1 MAYNPSQLSDRMRLQ
16 PGVRLGPYEIH
27 SALGAGAMGEVY
39 RARDTK
45 LKRDVAIKILP
56 DEFSADP
63 ERVGRLQREAEALAS
78 INHSNIAA
86 IYDLAEHGGTQ
97 FLVMELVEG
106 KTLAELIEHGSG
118 LQASGSGRPK
128 SLAPKAP
135 SSSQAQSLKP
145 AAQSRR
151 AIPVSE
157 ALEIARQIASALEAA
172 HERGVVH
179 RDLKPANIK
188 ITPGG
193 QVKVLDFG
201 LAKLVEAPLAS
212 GSDVGYTQSP
222 TVMGGTTAGV
232 ILGTAAY
239 MSPEQARGL
248 PVDRGTDIWAF
259 GCVLFEIL
267 TGRRAF
273 EGETVT
279 DILGAIVR
287 GEPDWSALPAGLP
300 AYANRLLRRC
310 LGKDRRRRLRDA
322 GDVWLELDEHP
333 IEPIEPRAQRRA
345 GGRLGWIVAAVFGLM
360 TATVAIWSFR
370 PAVPTPEL
378 RVDIATP
385 PTPDPL
391 SLAMAPDGGKV
402 VFVATGGGPS
412 RLWVRSIDSTTSQPL
427 AGTDGALYPFWSPDG
442 HAVGFFAEGK
452 LKRIDLSGGPPQVLA
467 AANGPRGGAWSRDGA
482 ILFAP
487 NATGGLFGVAATGGE
502 PTPVTR
508 VDAPRQI
515 SHRFPH
521 FLPDG
526 RRFLFF
532 AQGGAEGQGVHAA
545 SLDQPGMQ
553 RLLDADAAA
562 MFAPSGF
569 LLFVRQGTLFAQRFD
584 QQHLTLSAE
593 PHRVAPQ
600 VAVDATVNCAA
611 LAVSA
616 TGPLIYRAGAAS
628 GPRQLI
634 WVDRSGQPAGSA
646 GLPDP
651 ETATNPELSPDGG
664 RVALNRAV
672 RGNVDIW
679 LVDASRG
686 GLTRLTFDR
695 GVDQFP
701 VWSQDGRWVVFN
713 SNRNG
718 AYDLFRKPAGG
729 GGSEELLVSSP
740 VNKVPLHWSPDGRHL
755 LYRVSDPKT
764 GQDVWA
770 LPLDGDRKP
779 FPVVQQ
785 SADERDAQFSPD
797 GKWIAY
803 QSNETGQAE
812 IYVQAFPGSGGKW
825 QISTTGGAQPRWHP
839 NGRELF
845 YINLDGKLTA
855 VPVRIDSQAQT
866 VEPGSPAAL
875 FSPRVVGGPLPGPFR
890 QQYAV
895 SPDGQRFLINTLTEE
910 ATSTPITLVLNW
922 KPGQ

>member
-1 MAYNPSQLSDRMRLQ
+1 MRLQ
-16 PGVRLGPYEIH
+16 PGVRLGSYEIH
-27 SALGAGAMGEVY
+27 SALGAGGMGEVY
-39 RARDTK
+39 RAHDTK

-56 DEFSADP
+56 AEFSADP

-106 KTLAELIEHGSG
+106 TTLAEKLTHGSG
-118 LQASGSGRPK
+118 LTAQGRSHGSGPSEGSRPK
-128 SLAPKAP
+128 TQGSGEAHSSHALEPLAMSPKP
-135 SSSQAQSLKP
+135 SGGL
-145 AAQSRR
+145 
-151 AIPVSE
+151 PVSE
-157 ALEIARQIASALEAA
+157 ALDIARQIASALEAA

-201 LAKLVEAPLAS
+201 LAKLVVAPLAT

-273 EGETVT
+273 DGDTVT

-287 GEPDWSALPAGLP
+287 GEPDWRALPAGLP
-300 AYANRLLRRC
+300 AHANRLLRRC
-310 LGKDRRRRLRDA
+310 LEKDRRRRLRDA
-322 GDVWLELDEHP
+322 GDVWLELDEP
-333 IEPIEPRAQRRA
+333 PSEPIDRRASSRA
-345 GGRLGWIVAAVFGLM
+345 GGRLGWIAAAVFGLV
-360 TATVAIWSFR
+360 AAAFAIWSFR
-370 PAVPTPEL
+370 PAAPAPEL

-391 SLAMAPDGGKV
+391 SLAIAPDGGKV
-402 VFVATGGGPS
+402 AFVATGGGPS
-412 RLWVRSIDSTTSQPL
+412 RLWVRSIDSTASQPL

-442 HAVGFFAEGK
+442 RAVGFFAEGK

-467 AANGPRGGAWSRDGA
+467 AANGPRGGAWSRDGV

-487 NATGGLFGVAATGGE
+487 NATGGLFRVAATGGE
-502 PTPVTR
+502 PTQVTR

-532 AQGGAEGQGVHAA
+532 AQGGSEGQGVHAA

-553 RLLDADAAA
+553 RLVDADAAA

-569 LLFVRQGTLFAQRFD
+569 LVFVRQGTLFAQRFD
-584 QQHLTLSAE
+584 PKGLTLSGE

-616 TGPLIYRAGAAS
+616 TGPIIYRAGAAS
-628 GPRQLI
+628 GPRQLV
-634 WVDRSGQPAGSA
+634 WFDRAGNAVGSA
-646 GLPDP
+646 GSPDP
-651 ETATNPELSPDGG
+651 ETATNPELSPDGA

-679 LVDASRG
+679 VVEAARG

-701 VWSQDGRWVVFN
+701 VWSRDGRWIVFN

-729 GGSEELLVSSP
+729 GGSEELLVSTP
-740 VNKVPLHWSPDGRHL
+740 INKVPLDWSPDGRHL

-770 LPLDGDRKP
+770 LPLDGDRKAVP
-779 FPVVQQ
+779 IVQQ

-797 GKWIAY
+797 GNWIAY

-812 IYVQAFPGSGGKW
+812 IYVQPFPGSGGKW
-825 QISTTGGAQPRWHP
+825 QITTTGGAQPRWHP

-845 YINLDGKLTA
+845 YIGLDGTLTT
-855 VPVRIDSQAQT
+855 VPVRIDSKVRT

-875 FSPRVVGGPLPGPFR
+875 FAPRMVGGPLPGPFR

-895 SPDGQRFLINTLTEE
+895 SRDGQRFLINTLTEE
-910 ATSTPITLVLNW
+910 VSSTPITLLLNW
-922 KPGQ
+922 KAGQ